1 MCGIVGYIGRQDAA
15 PVVLEGLTRLE
26 HRGYD
31 SAGVAVLGAR
41 GIKVAKQSGRVR
53 DLTTALP
60 KRFAGT
66 TGIGHT
72 RWATHGPAT
81 DVNAHPHQDES
92 GRVAVVHNGIIDN
105 SAALR
110 AALTD
115 DGVTLASDTDTEVI
129 AHLVA
134 RSDAD
139 TLEGKVR
146 DALGSVVGTYGLAV
160 LHADFPDRIVVARNG
175 SPLVVGV
182 GDKEMYVASDLAAIV
197 RHTTTVAMLDDGEMA
212 TVTAAGFTTM
222 RHSDLSSTG
231 KTATEVDIDASA
243 YDAGDHESFMRK
255 EILEQPTT
263 AQAVLRGR
271 LDDRF
276 GTAHLGG
283 LDMDARDLRA
293 VRRVKILGCGSAYYV
308 GQMGAAL
315 IEELARIPADAE
327 AASEFRYRDPVIEP
341 DTLYVAVSQSGE
353 TIDTLLAVQE
363 VRRKGGRCVGLVNV
377 VGSAIARECDG
388 GIYLHAG
395 PEVAVASTKALT
407 NMFLGFALLAL
418 QLGRVRDLS
427 IADGKRLV
435 AGLERLP
442 GQIEEVLAGEAD
454 LIEVAQ
460 VAGRGPQPLLHRP
473 RARLPGGARGRAEV
487 QGDQLPARRGLPDL
501 RAQARPAG
509 AHRPRGADRRA
520 GAARRADRAQHRG
533 AARDRRPPGPA
544 RRDHPRRGRPRGGPR
559 PPDRRTP
566 QRAGARPDPADHPA
580 AAAGLPRGAAPGSRH
595 RQAPQPGEERHRR
608 VIDRPDPVRKWTGRP
623 LPHGVGKGRA
633 VENDPTSPAPC
644 PWFG

>member
-31 SAGVAVLGAR
+31 SAGVAVLSGR
-41 GIKVAKQSGRVR
+41 GIRVAKRAGRVR
-53 DLTTALP
+53 ELTDALP

-81 DVNAHPHQDES
+81 DANAHPHADES

-110 AALTD
+110 AELVDA
-115 DGVTLASDTDTEVI
+115 GVTLASDTDTEVL

-139 TLEGKVR
+139 SLEGKVR
-146 DALGSVVGTYGLAV
+146 DALGAVVGTYGLAV

-212 TVTAAGFTTM
+212 TVTESGFTTM
-222 RHSDLSSTG
+222 RHSDLASTG
-231 KTATEVDIDASA
+231 KTASQVDIDASA
-243 YDAGDHESFMRK
+243 YDAGDHESYMHK
-255 EILEQPTT
+255 EMLEQPTT

-283 LDMDARDLRA
+283 LHMDARDLRA

-435 AGLERLP
+435 AGLEKLP
-442 GQIEEVLAGEAD
+442 GQIEEILAGEAD
-454 LIEVAQ
+454 LVEVAKDLAEARSLFFIGRVRGFP
-460 VAGRGPQPLLHRP
+460 VAREGAQKFKEISYRHAEAYQTSELKHGPLALIDPEVPTVALVPRDELTERNIGALHEIDARKGPLVVVTHADVDL
-473 RARLPGGARGRAEV
+473 GEVGARRIDVPRNEPEL
-487 QGDQLPARRGLPDL
+487 DPILLTIPLQLLAYH
-501 RAQARPAG
+501 A
-509 AHRPRGADRRA
+509 
-520 GAARRADRAQHRG
+520 AQHLG
-533 AARDRRPPGPA
+533 HDI
-544 RRDHPRRGRPRGGPR
+544 DKPRNLAKSV
-559 PPDRRTP
+559 T
-566 QRAGARPDPADHPA
+566 
-580 AAAGLPRGAAPGSRH
+580 
-595 RQAPQPGEERHRR
+595 
-608 VIDRPDPVRKWTGRP
+608 
-623 LPHGVGKGRA
+623 
-633 VENDPTSPAPC
+633 VE
-644 PWFG
+644 